1 MNDAFVDGIVKEE
14 KKGRGGES
22 GWEVYMALDP
32 SKGNKATLNRS
43 GNLRMRYLDKTNVPV
58 LEVRR
63 GLLRN
68 GASASLSSQEKVVG
82 KLLMQGLSNR
92 EISEAMNCSQTTIST
107 FMKRMCKKTNSRS
120 TRELIVFLVQQQA
133 KGFAEK

>member
-14 KKGRGGES
+14 KKGRGGEP

-43 GNLRMRYLDKTNVPV
+43 GNLRLRYLEKTNVPV

-63 GLLRN
+63 GLFRN
-68 GASASLSSQEKVVG
+68 GTSSLSSQEKVVG

-92 EISEAMNCSQTTIST
+92 EIAEAMGCSQTTIST
-107 FMKRMCKKTNSRS
+107 FIKRMCKKTTSRS